1 MDIFGNFPKLIGDR
15 RKRRVE
21 RQAYRDYSYGDTA
34 IDPVGRIESKTASHS
49 YFSLKV
55 LIVFVFCIL
64 IFKLF
69 ILQVFEAE
77 ANQMLAEGNRIRPR
91 IIESTRGLISDI
103 NGNWLARNKPSFAL
117 AVYPSD
123 LPKNKDEREGV
134 YQKISQIAGISVDD
148 LRTKIQGNGTIGE
161 QREKLLSLDK
171 LEIKNNISHEDA
183 LLLEEN
189 IAGIPGVFVAKNPI
203 REYQIGSGLAHI
215 LGYTGTVS
223 EEDIKKTPGYYP
235 SDKTGKTGLE
245 YEYEKYLKGINGV
258 EQIEV
263 DSKGNTVKVLV
274 KEENKEPLPGNDI
287 VLNIDF
293 ALQQKVGEI
302 LQAGVNK
309 ATELLGSEIN
319 GGTAIIMDV
328 KTGGIL
334 SMVSYPD
341 YDNNV
346 FAGGISNED
355 YKKLIED
362 PKRPMFNR
370 AIQGVYPP
378 GSISK
383 IILAS
388 AGLQEGVIT
397 RNTAFDTPPAITV
410 GDYVF
415 PDNKDHGMTE
425 VTRAIAESNNIFF
438 YSIGGG
444 YGNIKGIGIDKINEY
459 WRKFGLGEPTGIDL
473 PNEASG
479 LLPNPLWKKKVL
491 KEPWYIGDTYHV
503 SIGQGDL
510 LVTPLQMLRAT
521 AVIANKGKLLQPQLV
536 KKIVATD
543 GTVIKE
549 FGPRVESEN
558 FIKPDILDTV
568 AKGMRMAVTEP
579 SGSAH
584 NLADLPF
591 SVAGKTGT
599 AQFLNNQKTHAWFE
613 CYAPYENPEIAVIV
627 LVDGGGGNF
636 AIATPIAKDILSYY
650 FSQK

>member
-1 MDIFGNFPKLIGDR
+1 MDIFGNFSKLTGDR

-21 RQAYRDYSYGDTA
+21 KQGYLNYSYGDTA
-34 IDPVGRIESKTASHS
+34 IEPIGKIETKTTGHS

-55 LIVFVFCIL
+55 IVVFIFCVL

-69 ILQVFEAE
+69 VIQVFEGE
-77 ANQMLAEGNRIRPR
+77 ANRLLAEGNRIRPR
-91 IIESTRGLISDI
+91 IIESTRGLISDK
-103 NGNWLARNKPSFAL
+103 NGYWLARNKPSFAL

-123 LPKNKDEREGV
+123 LPKDKKEREDV
-134 YQKISQIAGISVDD
+134 YQKVAQISGISADE
-148 LRTKIQGNGTIGE
+148 LRKKIQGEGTLGE
-161 QREKLLSLDK
+161 QRNKLLSLDRVE
-171 LEIKNNISHEDA
+171 LKNNITHEDA

-189 IAGIPGVFVAKNPI
+189 IAGIPGVFVAKTPI
-203 REYQIGSGLAHI
+203 REYQLGSGLAHI
-215 LGYTGTVS
+215 LGYTGIVS

-245 YEYEKYLKGINGV
+245 YEYEKYLKGTNGV

-263 DSKGNTVKVLV
+263 DSKGNTVKILV

-293 ALQQKVGEI
+293 GLQQKVGEI
-302 LQAGVNK
+302 LRAGVDK
-309 ATELLGSEIN
+309 ASSLLGSEVN

-328 KTGGIL
+328 NTGGIL

-341 YDNNV
+341 YDNNL
-346 FAGGISNED
+346 FASGISNDE
-355 YKKLIED
+355 YKALIED
-362 PKRPMFNR
+362 KKRPMFNR
-370 AIQGVYPP
+370 AIKGVYPP

-397 RNTAFDTPPAITV
+397 KNTSFDTPPNIQI
-410 GDYVF
+410 GDYIF
-415 PDNKDHGMTE
+415 PDNKDHGTTD

-444 YGNIKGIGIDKINEY
+444 YDKIKGIGIDKINAY
-459 WRKFGLGEPTGIDL
+459 WQKFGLGEPTGIDL
-473 PNEASG
+473 PSESSG
-479 LLPNPLWKKKVL
+479 LLPNPPWKKKV
-491 KEPWYIGDTYHV
+491 KNEPWYIGDTYHV

-510 LVTPLQMLRAT
+510 LVTPIQMLRAT

-536 KKIVATD
+536 KKIVSTD
-543 GTVIKE
+543 GKVIKE
-549 FGPRVESEN
+549 FGPRIESEN

-568 AKGMRMAVTEP
+568 AKGMRMVVTEP

-584 NLADLPF
+584 NLNDLPVT
-591 SVAGKTGT
+591 VAGKTGT
-599 AQFLNNQKTHAWFE
+599 AQFLSNQKTHAWFE

-627 LVDGGGGNF
+627 LVDGGGGSF